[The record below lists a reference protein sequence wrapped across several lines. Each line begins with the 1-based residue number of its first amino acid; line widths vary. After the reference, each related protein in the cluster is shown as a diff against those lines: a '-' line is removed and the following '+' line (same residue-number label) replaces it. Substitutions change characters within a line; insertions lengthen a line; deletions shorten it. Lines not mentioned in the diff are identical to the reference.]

1 MPLVC
6 SSVAPATW
14 NGYGKAWGEW
24 LPLVGDREVATSDT
38 ARLEVTVDY
47 ILQLRGLGVSA
58 ALVQRRL
65 SGLAFHFKLRNWV
78 DVTKTFAIRQA
89 LKGWRKEHVRS
100 DSRRPVSYSLL
111 CQLVEATLVV
121 CKSRF
126 EACLFQTAFC
136 LAFFAALRVGELVPL
151 SRVRSGGLLAEDVV
165 LQNEAVRIRIRKS
178 KTDVLGRGAWVPL
191 HKVQGPVCPVRV
203 VTEFLSSRVQ
213 GRSFLVHR
221 DGSPLTRYQF
231 QSVFKL
237 CLSQVG
243 VPAGEY
249 GTHSFRIGAATE
261 AARAGLPNS
270 EVQRIG
276 RWRSDCFAGYVRPEL
291 LL

>member
-14 NGYGKAWGEW
+14 SGYGKAWGEW
-24 LPLVGDREVATSDT
+24 LPLVGDRQVATSET
-38 ARLEVTVDY
+38 ARMEVTVDY
-47 ILQLRGLGVSA
+47 ILQLRESGVSA
-58 ALVQRRL
+58 SLVQRRL
-65 SGLAFHFKLRNWV
+65 SGLAFHFKLRNWG
-78 DVTKTFAIRQA
+78 DVTKCFVIRQA
-89 LKGWRKEHVRS
+89 LKGWRKEHVHT

-111 CQLVEATLVV
+111 GQLVEATVTV
-121 CKSRF
+121 CKSSY

-151 SRVRSGGLLAEDVV
+151 SRVRPGGLLADDVL
-165 LQNEAVRIRIRKS
+165 LQNDAVRVRIRRS
-178 KTDVLGRGAWVPL
+178 KTDVLGRGSWVPL
-191 HKVQGPVCPVRV
+191 HGVQGPVCPVKV
-203 VTEFLSSRVQ
+203 VANFVARRSQ
-213 GRSFLVHR
+213 GAHFLVHE
-221 DGSPLTRYQF
+221 DGSPLSRFQF
-231 QSVFKL
+231 QSVFKH

-243 VPAGEY
+243 VPPGEY

-270 EVQRIG
+270 DVQRIG
-276 RWRSDCFAGYVRPEL
+276 RWRSNCFAGYVRPEL